1 MKQSIYNARKNST
14 LNSVLLAS
22 LKAHPIDSSKFDKL
36 VLMYSAALKAVY
48 PRLPLLG
55 STDAKSLRGM
65 IESRALHIRGKA
77 LSKTEKKI
85 LKRVL
90 TIDNDMFIVSPESVG
105 LNDRIQ
111 RKGYEDKLL
120 TMSALHSQ
128 REYQKIK
135 FVDHLSGKRDTA
147 NMHMP
152 ERYSSDYA
160 TLGKV

>member
-1 MKQSIYNARKNST
+1 MKQNIYNARVNST
-14 LNSVLLAS
+14 LNSVLIAS

-36 VLMYSAALKAVY
+36 VMVYSAALKSVY

-55 STDAKSLRGM
+55 STEAKSLRGM
-65 IESRALHIRGKA
+65 IESRALHIRGQA

-90 TIDNDMFIVSPESVG
+90 TLDNDFYIVQPESVG
-105 LNDRIQ
+105 LKQ
-111 RKGYEDKLL
+111 VVHEAEKLVNRGEY
-120 TMSALHSQ
+120 HSQ
-128 REYQKIK
+128 REYNKIK
-135 FVDHLSGKRDTA
+135 FIDPLGGKRDTA
-147 NMHMP
+147 SMNMP